1 LATAALRIG
10 LSSLVTGSQA
20 MDSMTGQQRWEQGR
34 RRWTPWRGNN
44 AGNGVSGSGIHGGG
58 ARLHGEAAALGTEAT
73 GRGSWT
79 PGHWIRSRDV
89 FAKQD
94 EFEGAAGGSS

>member
-73 GRGSWT
+73 GRESWT